1 MFFPI
6 WQANLFLV
14 GQLAVC
20 CTVTLSDPSAAPGD
34 SPTEEEIDSVCRFQ
48 PGKGRTQ
55 LRPLHEPQG
64 CGGRAEGWGPSPSI
78 PAPSSSGIQQVDCP
92 IPTPSS
98 PHSEK
103 LAVAGFREDRSR
115 QELFTTLLQG
125 RLDFCW
131 GWTAALTQHPMLS
144 WEQYFEESS
153 FFWTIFLVLVP
164 SSRRRAGGVWFM
176 RILMQYIS
184 SLLCTPFRPK
194 ITG

>member
-20 CTVTLSDPSAAPGD
+20 CSDIEWPLCSPWGQPHWGGDRFCLQIPARQGQDPAEAP
-34 SPTEEEIDSVCRFQ
+34 TWA
-48 PGKGRTQ
+48 
-55 LRPLHEPQG
+55 QG

-103 LAVAGFREDRSR
+103 LALAGFREDRSR

-176 RILMQYIS
+176 RILIQYIS